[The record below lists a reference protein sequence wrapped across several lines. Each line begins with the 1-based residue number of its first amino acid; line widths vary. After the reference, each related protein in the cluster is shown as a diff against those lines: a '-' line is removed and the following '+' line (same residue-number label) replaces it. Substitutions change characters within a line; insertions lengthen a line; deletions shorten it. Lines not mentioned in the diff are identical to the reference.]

1 MGQFSVEKPVAPG
14 SVLGGNQHNELLAK
28 LNEAHMLS
36 SLQMN
41 LGKLTAARETFRK
54 ADLYVDPGHKIR
66 MAEIFGEMNI
76 IIANGIAT
84 TKLDRDRILA
94 LNETYSLLAAEL
106 MIKAT
111 SSR

>member
-1 MGQFSVEKPVAPG
+1 
-14 SVLGGNQHNELLAK
+14 
-28 LNEAHMLS
+28 
-36 SLQMN
+36 
-41 LGKLTAARETFRK
+41 
-54 ADLYVDPGHKIR
+54 